1 VKASLANLVSRI
13 AVRSSAAGERLGWQ
27 WLIYNPLMLLEY
39 HRYARHDALP
49 VMRAIR
55 RTFPESLTLID
66 VGAGTGTYAA
76 AARTLGLRVLACER
90 SRFGRAFARAQR
102 VPTVKLDLEAPP
114 ADLPTF
120 DIACCFEV
128 AEHVPPA
135 TGERLVE
142 LLVGVSESIVFT
154 AAGLG
159 QGGQGHINEQP
170 QQYWIAL
177 FRDRGAVVDIA
188 KTESLKQQLESL
200 SLTSSW
206 LPRNLMVLT
215 RRRGMG
221 GKPAAGQ
228 TFGAG
233 SVR

>member
-1 VKASLANLVSRI
+1 MKHAVANLVSRV
-13 AVRSSAAGERLGWQ
+13 AFRSSAAGERLGAE
-27 WLIYNPLMLLEY
+27 WLIYNPLMLLQY

-55 RTFPESLTLID
+55 STFPGSVTLID

-76 AARTLGLRVLACER
+76 AAQSIGLSVLACER
-90 SRFGRAFARAQR
+90 SLFGRAFARALR
-102 VPTVKLDLEAPP
+102 VSTMKLDLDAPP

-142 LLVGVSESIVFT
+142 FLVSLSQAIVFT
-154 AAGLG
+154 AAPPG

-170 QQYWIAL
+170 QEYWIDL
-177 FRDRGAVVDIA
+177 FGDYGAVVDTA
-188 KTESLKQQLESL
+188 KTNSLKN
-200 SLTSSW
+200 SSRACRSR
-206 LPRNLMVLT
+206 L
-215 RRRGMG
+215 RG
-221 GKPAAGQ
+221 
-228 TFGAG
+228 FREI
-233 SVR
+233 SWC